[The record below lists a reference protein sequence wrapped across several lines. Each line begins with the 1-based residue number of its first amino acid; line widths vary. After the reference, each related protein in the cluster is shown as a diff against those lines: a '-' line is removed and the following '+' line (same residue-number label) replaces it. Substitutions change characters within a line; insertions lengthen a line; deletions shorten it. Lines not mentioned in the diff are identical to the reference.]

1 MLYIQRQ
8 TSRESYFLLFSWET
22 KGNDFL
28 YLDDEITKQKEE
40 FSALSE
46 EDKEKVENSI
56 VGDDDEDDN
65 TGPGP
70 GEVSTM
76 K

>member
-1 MLYIQRQ
+1 MPYIQRQ
-8 TSRESYFLLFSWET
+8 TSRESYFLLFSGET

>member
-1 MLYIQRQ
+1 MPYIQRQ
-8 TSRESYFLLFSWET
+8 TSRESYFSLFSWET

>member
-1 MLYIQRQ
+1 MPYIQRQ
-8 TSRESYFLLFSWET
+8 TSRESYFLSFSWET